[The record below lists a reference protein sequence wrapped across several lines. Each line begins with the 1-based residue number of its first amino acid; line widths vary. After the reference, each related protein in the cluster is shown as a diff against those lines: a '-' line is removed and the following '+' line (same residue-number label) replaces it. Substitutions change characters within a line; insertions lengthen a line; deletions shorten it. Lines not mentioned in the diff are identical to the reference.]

1 VRSYRERMSFKP
13 IPEEDPGLRWVDGKF
28 GSGHW
33 CDGDTCLICGG
44 DRLDAARGMIF
55 VTLAGLAISAYALW
69 WLW

>member
-13 IPEEDPGLRWVDGKF
+13 EEVDE
-28 GSGHW
+28 
-33 CDGDTCLICGG
+33 LEG

-55 VTLAGLAISAYALW
+55 VTLAGLALCVYAIW